1 MKRSQALRIGLTGG
15 IGSGK
20 STVAGFWLEAGASL
34 IDTDAISRQL
44 TAPGG
49 SALPALAAE
58 FGPAMVSAEEGLVR
72 NAMRA
77 LVFEDPAARQRLEAI
92 LHPMISAETA
102 RAEAAADS
110 DLIVFDVPLL
120 VESGRWRQRVDR
132 VLVVDCPEALQI
144 ERVMQRSAL
153 SREAVQAVLQ
163 AQATRAQR
171 RACADA
177 LIYNEGLSLDALRG
191 QVLTLARLW
200 RRTK

>member
-1 MKRSQALRIGLTGG
+1 MRLFQP
-15 IGSGK
+15 
-20 STVAGFWLEAGASL
+20 
-34 IDTDAISRQL
+34 RQHRL
-44 TAPGG
+44 H
-49 SALPALAAE
+49 
-58 FGPAMVSAEEGLVR
+58 
-72 NAMRA
+72 
-77 LVFEDPAARQRLEAI
+77 ED
-92 LHPMISAETA
+92 
-102 RAEAAADS
+102 
-110 DLIVFDVPLL
+110 
-120 VESGRWRQRVDR
+120 VDR

-177 LIYNEGLSLDALRG
+177 LIHNEGLSLDALRG

>member
-1 MKRSQALRIGLTGG
+1 MRIGLTGG

-49 SALPALAAE
+49 PALPALAAD
-58 FGPAMVSAEEGLVR
+58 FGPAMVSTEEGLVR
-72 NAMRA
+72 SAMRA
-77 LVFEDPAARQRLEAI
+77 LVFSDPAARQRLEAI

-120 VESGRWRQRVDR
+120 VESGRWRQRLDR

-177 LIYNEGLSLDALRG
+177 LIHNEGLSLDALRG
-191 QVLTLARLW
+191 QVLTLARHW
-200 RRTK
+200 RPTK

>member
-1 MKRSQALRIGLTGG
+1 VSRSQVLRIGLTGG

-20 STVAGFWLEAGASL
+20 STVARFWLEAGASL

-49 SALPALAAE
+49 LALPALAAE
-58 FGPAMVSAEEGLVR
+58 FGQSLVSAEEGLVR
-72 NAMRA
+72 SAMRA
-77 LVFEDPAARQRLEAI
+77 LVFDDPAARQRLEAI

-102 RAEAAADS
+102 RAEAAAAS

-153 SREAVQAVLQ
+153 SRVAVQAVLQ
-163 AQATRAQR
+163 AQATRTQR

-177 LIYNEGLSLDALRG
+177 LIHNEGLSLDALRG
-191 QVLTLARLW
+191 QVLTLARHW
-200 RRTK
+200 RPTK